1 MMLTSV
7 QGWAGHWRG
16 SNATQETV
24 ICDLSYI
31 NRRWLSSMCGLG
43 YNVANSPTNTYW
55 ASDLLHR
62 LYHIVSAPV
71 CLLVSYQMTSQP
83 SIGNEF
89 IEHYL
94 ETYQEILD
102 DAGQP
107 GSNATHDSDVLQY
120 FALEAYAYDIAV
132 PGEGCAGEYEET
144 STTAEA
150 AAASTTISAS
160 STLPQT
166 VTGTMSVPPNCH
178 THEGGEL
185 HCDD

>member
-1 MMLTSV
+1 ML
-7 QGWAGHWRG
+7 
-16 SNATQETV
+16 
-24 ICDLSYI
+24 I
-31 NRRWLSSMCGLG
+31 N
-43 YNVANSPTNTYW
+43 P
-55 ASDLLHR
+55 
-62 LYHIVSAPV
+62 
-71 CLLVSYQMTSQP
+71 QP
-83 SIGNEF
+83 SIGNEY

-120 FALEAYAYDIAV
+120 FALEAYAYDVAV
-132 PGEGCAGEYEET
+132 PGEGCSGEVEEV

-150 AAASTTISAS
+150 AAASTTASAS